1 MAQDG
6 NYIFKL
12 ADDVCRAHVSFKNHY
27 GITLAA
33 DLYTPRGLALDGS
46 AEKAPAVVVG
56 PPYSG
61 VKEQG
66 PGVYANELAHAG
78 FVALAFDP
86 SYNGYSGGE
95 PRHISSPD
103 VFTEDF
109 HAGVDYL
116 GTRDFVDRGRI
127 GLVGICGSGAFA
139 LSAAQVDPRVRAVV
153 TASMVD
159 ISSNYRMLSDE
170 QRRAHLADMAEQRY
184 IDFLNPAPTLYRRTG
199 LELDFEDDP
208 VASEFGTFYAR
219 SRGYHHNSIAQF
231 AVTDDMAFL
240 DFQELN
246 HLDWIECPILLV
258 AGEKAMSRGLT
269 EGVYAAVPGPKEM
282 LIVPDANHVDLY
294 DDVAKI
300 PFGKIEEFLSKSLA

>member
-6 NYIFKL
+6 SYIFQL
-12 ADDVCRAHVSFKNHY
+12 ASDVVRTHVSFKNHY
-27 GITLAA
+27 GIVLAA
-33 DLYTPRGLALDGS
+33 DLYSPKGLALDGS

-66 PGVYANELAHAG
+66 PGVYANALAHAG

-86 SYNGYSGGE
+86 SFNGYSGGE
-95 PRHISSPD
+95 PRHVSSPD

-116 GTRDFVDRGRI
+116 GTRGFVDRERI

-159 ISSNYRMLSDE
+159 ISSNYQMLTDE
-170 QRRAHLADMAEQRY
+170 QRRARLADVAEQRY
-184 IDFLNPAPTLYRRTG
+184 IDFLNPAPTLNQRTG
-199 LELDFEDDP
+199 LELDFEGDP

-231 AVTDDMAFL
+231 AVADDMAFL

-269 EGVYAAVPGPKEM
+269 EGVFAAASEPKEM
-282 LIVPDANHVDLY
+282 VIVPDANHVDLY
-294 DDVAKI
+294 DDVDKI
-300 PFGKIEEFLSKSLA
+300 PFDRIVAFLKKSLA